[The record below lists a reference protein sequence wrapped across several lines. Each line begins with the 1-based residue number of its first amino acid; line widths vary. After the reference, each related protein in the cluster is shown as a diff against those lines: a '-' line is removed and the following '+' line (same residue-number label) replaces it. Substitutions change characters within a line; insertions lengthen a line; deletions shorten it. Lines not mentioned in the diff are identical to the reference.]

1 MKKEVT
7 HILQMGAFFAG
18 SVIILDL
25 LLTKIPVL
33 DWFALGLVFCL
44 AGALILDSVAHLV
57 PKETLRATEIRDK
70 EEELQYL
77 ADAIDAAIYQRDK
90 RSLKI
95 LSEEL
100 RSLALGTIAGQTR
113 LSKKEILELSAND
126 PQSLQAIVRDERMM
140 KLLSRN
146 GPFAGGVSEKELE
159 GVLSE
164 ILGWSS

>member
-1 MKKEVT
+1 MKKQVAR
-7 HILQMGAFFAG
+7 ILQMGAFFAG
-18 SVIILDL
+18 AVIILDL
-25 LLTKIPVL
+25 LLKQIPVL
-33 DWFALGLVFCL
+33 DWFALGLVFSL
-44 AGALILDSVAHLV
+44 AAALILESVATSV
-57 PKETLRATEIRDK
+57 PRETLRATAIRNK

-90 RSLKI
+90 KSLRI

-113 LSKKEILELSAND
+113 LPKKEILELATNE

-140 KLLSRN
+140 KLLARN

-159 GVLSE
+159 GMLSE
-164 ILGWSS
+164 ILSWSS